1 MYKIA
6 EFIVDKRNLIFLL
19 VILSLV
25 FSVFSTGWVEVE
37 NDLAKFLPDNAES
50 NAGLKVMEDQFVTYG
65 TANVMAANVSVDTAW
80 KMKESLEALDGVM
93 QVTFDDST
101 DHYNQASALFAVTFA
116 YPDEDARCL
125 ETLEEVKNC
134 LKGHDIY
141 VSTGL
146 GTSIQDTLMKEI
158 LILMGYVS
166 VIVLG
171 ILVLTTQ
178 TYGEILVMLI
188 AFMVAAILNLGTNFL
203 LGTISFASN
212 SVTTI
217 LQLAL
222 SLDYAVIL
230 TNRYREERERLPQRE
245 AVITALSK
253 AIPEISASSLTTIG
267 GLTAMLFMQFKIGP
281 DLGICL
287 IKAIIIALLNI
298 FLVMPGLLMLFGP
311 LIEKTRH
318 RSYIPNIDFVG
329 KMAYRTRKVIPVFF
343 ITAVIGAMVLSSQCP
358 FSYGYSSVE
367 TPKLNETQ
375 IADKMVRETF
385 TSSNTVALLIP
396 AGDYEKEAML
406 LAELGAYEEV
416 ESAMG
421 LANTEALGGYALA
434 DRLNPREFSELANL
448 DYEMAQLIY
457 AAYAAEQGVY
467 EKLISGIGNYEVPLI
482 DMFLFVCEQAEAGV
496 VSLGEEQTAMLE
508 AAGAVMGMAREQLQG
523 EDVSRLLLSLN
534 LPEGGNETYA
544 FLDTIRNTAE
554 KYYPKETVYMT
565 GNSVVEY
572 DFQKSFSRD
581 NVIVSVVSILI
592 VMVVLLFTF
601 RSAGMPLLLILVIQ
615 GSIWMNFSVPTIMG
629 APVFFMSY
637 LIMTAI
643 QMGANIDYAI
653 VIASR
658 YNELKDSMEPRQAI
672 IDTMNFA
679 FPTVITSGSIMVIS
693 GLLMG
698 NLTSEASIA
707 SIGTAMARG
716 TSISIILVLFVL
728 PQLLLIGG
736 RIVDKTSFSVSVT
749 GAAQTLGLRPKR
761 EEEPQHADKES

>member
-1 MYKIA
+1 MIKIA
-6 EFIVDKRNLIFLL
+6 TCIVDKRNLIFLL
-19 VILSLV
+19 VILAMI
-25 FSVFSTGWVEVE
+25 FSVFSVGWVNVE
-37 NDLAKFLPDNAES
+37 NDLTAFLPDNAES
-50 NAGLKVMEDQFVTYG
+50 NKGLKIMEDQFVSYG
-65 TANVMAANVSVDTAW
+65 TAKVMAANVSLEKAW
-80 KMKESLEALDGVM
+80 ELHESIAELDGVM
-93 QVTFDDST
+93 QADFDGSKA
-101 DHYNQASALFAVTFA
+101 HYNKASALYTITFA
-116 YPDEDARCL
+116 YPDDDERCL
-125 ETLEEVKNC
+125 ETLEEVKAC
-134 LKGHDIY
+134 LAGQDIY
-141 VSTGL
+141 VSTPL

-158 LILMGYVS
+158 LILTGYVS
-166 VIVLG
+166 VIVLV

-178 TYGEILVMLI
+178 TYGEIVVMLLS
-188 AFMVAAILNLGTNFL
+188 FVVAAVLNLGSNFL

-287 IKAIIIALLNI
+287 IKAILIALLNI

-311 LIEKTRH
+311 LMEKTKH
-318 RSYIPNIDFVG
+318 RNYIPKIDFVG
-329 KMAYRTRKVIPVFF
+329 KMAYSSRKVIPGIFF
-343 ITAVIGAMVLSSQCP
+343 VMVIGAVVLSSQCP
-358 FSYGYSSVE
+358 FSYGYSSVV

-385 TSSNTVALLIP
+385 DSVNTVAVLVP
-396 AGDYEKEAML
+396 AGDYDSEAAVL
-406 LAELGAYEEV
+406 RELENYDEV

-421 LANTEALGGYALA
+421 LANTEAIGGYMLA
-434 DRLNPREFSELANL
+434 DCLNPREFSELANL

-467 EKLISGIGNYEVPLI
+467 EKLISGIGTYEIPLI
-482 DMFLFVCEQAEAGV
+482 DIFLFVAEQAEAGV
-496 VSLGEEQTAMLE
+496 VSLQDEQADMVQEAGTIMAM
-508 AAGAVMGMAREQLQG
+508 AKEQLRG
-523 EDVSRLLLSLN
+523 ESYSRLLLSLN
-534 LPEGGNETYA
+534 LPEGGEETYQ
-544 FLDTIRNTAE
+544 FLDVIRSTAQ
-554 KYYPKETVYMT
+554 KYYPEGNVCLT

-601 RSAGMPLLLILVIQ
+601 QSVGMPLLLILIIQ
-615 GSIWMNFSVPTIMG
+615 GSIWMNFSVPTILDK
-629 APVFFMSY
+629 PVFFMSY

-658 YNELKDSMEPRQAI
+658 YHELKEHLEPRQAI

-679 FPTVITSGSIMVIS
+679 FPTVITSGSIMVIA
-693 GLLMG
+693 GFLMG
-698 NLTSEASIA
+698 KLTSEASIA
-707 SIGTAMARG
+707 SIGSAMARG
-716 TSISIILVLFVL
+716 TSISVVLVLFVL
-728 PQLLLIGG
+728 PQLLLIGSK
-736 RIVDKTSFSVSVT
+736 IVDKTSFSVSVT
-749 GAAQTLGLRPKR
+749 GAARTLGLISERK
-761 EEEPQHADKES
+761 EETFYGEE